1 MSLGLGLGL
10 GLGLR
15 LGMGLGLRRGGLGAE
30 EAAATGSDAG
40 VVRARR
46 GREREVASSGRG
58 VAEIVVVAV
67 AYVGWILE
75 AIALTVTAW
84 VMAVALAVTV
94 RLVVVALPVAET
106 FADTSRIASNYKG
119 GSAEL
124 LRLMSGICAGS
135 LAAGVDLLSFF
146 NILRRSA
153 HFVLPLTIS
162 TTALLALFSAARRGA
177 ALGAGRGGE
186 LSRAPRPLAL
196 PLDL

>member
-1 MSLGLGLGL
+1 M
-10 GLGLR
+10 
-15 LGMGLGLRRGGLGAE
+15 
-30 EAAATGSDAG
+30 
-40 VVRARR
+40 
-46 GREREVASSGRG
+46 
-58 VAEIVVVAV
+58 AEIVVAVAV
-67 AYVGWILE
+67 VVRVWVLE

-124 LRLMSGICAGS
+124 LRLLSGICAGS

-162 TTALLALFSAARRGA
+162 TTALLALCSAARRGPR
-177 ALGAGRGGE
+177 GKAGRGAIEGAQT
-186 LSRAPRPLAL
+186 SSSASGPLTLGPQAQHSTSF
-196 PLDL
+196 PGTGSSQSSKRI

>member
-1 MSLGLGLGL
+1 M
-10 GLGLR
+10 
-15 LGMGLGLRRGGLGAE
+15 
-30 EAAATGSDAG
+30 
-40 VVRARR
+40 VVR
-46 GREREVASSGRG
+46 VW
-58 VAEIVVVAV
+58 V
-67 AYVGWILE
+67 LE

-124 LRLMSGICAGS
+124 LRLLSGICAGS

-146 NILRRSA
+146 DILRRSA

-162 TTALLALFSAARRGA
+162 TTALLASCSAA
-177 ALGAGRGGE
+177 LPSGRGGAAVC
-186 LSRAPRPLAL
+186 L
-196 PLDL
+196 